1 MTTQAQQRRTLDG
14 RLAAWRAF
22 PMDTPNKGWIYALR
36 RALLM
41 PRSTLASRLGISD
54 QAVAQLERS
63 ELDGRI
69 RLDSLRRAA
78 EALDCRLVYALVPN
92 DTLEA
97 VVDRRARVVVDR
109 DLQRTRHTM
118 AIEDQTVDE
127 ALVELLAEE
136 MLEATKRS
144 SALWRE

>member
-1 MTTQAQQRRTLDG
+1 
-14 RLAAWRAF
+14 
-22 PMDTPNKGWIYALR
+22 MDTPNEGWIYALR

-41 PRSTLASRLGISD
+41 PRSTRASRLGISG

-78 EALDCRLVYALVPN
+78 E
-92 DTLEA
+92 
-97 VVDRRARVVVDR
+97 
-109 DLQRTRHTM
+109 
-118 AIEDQTVDE
+118 
-127 ALVELLAEE
+127 E

-144 SALWRE
+144 SALWRD